1 MANLNF
7 PSNPYVGQTYT
18 IGNRTWIWN
27 GNGWQI
33 QSGITSFDPLTANRV
48 IVTTSTN
55 STGTNSGGLVV
66 YGGAGIGRDLWVG
79 GNLTATNTVSILS
92 TTSATSTTTGALT
105 VVGGVGI
112 QGALYASSLFDQGSR
127 VVTLQTLGNYGVTA
141 LVAGTDTAV
150 SSSTGIVTVWNT
162 STLQTVTDRGNSTT
176 NAIIINNNTPSGS
189 TITGALI
196 VAGGVG
202 IGNNLYVN
210 STASIFNILGSFGNV
225 TNFQTSALLVGG
237 IFTSTSL
244 LNSTGTYS
252 GAVIIAGG
260 VGIGQDVN
268 VGGTVTANSL
278 VSNLLSASSGRIT
291 TLTITNALV
300 VTSTST
306 NAVLVAGGLTAGQL
320 YDSNRRVVTNV
331 FPTSDPFIGIGN
343 LNSSGTT
350 ITFTLTNLG
359 VQTLTAGTDT
369 FVSASTG
376 TILIYSTATL
386 QSITNRSTV
395 TSNAL
400 LFSNT
405 TNSIST
411 TTGALVIT
419 GGLGVGGNLYGTA
432 IYDQNSRVVTQATLG
447 TFGVTSL
454 RAGTDTVVTT
464 ATGDVVVYS
473 TSTLDSITQ
482 RGSYTNQV
490 ITFSNPLDS
499 NTSTQGSVVV
509 SGGVGIGRNLVV
521 GGSAAVYGN
530 LQVFGTYTYIDSSV
544 SYIVDPIIELGG
556 GPDATP
562 LLVND
567 GFDRGFVFHYS
578 TTATSNVA
586 FANNAFFGMD
596 NATQTLMFKTNVN
609 PGGPYLASTNG
620 FLSLGSFGNA
630 KFGSLTLANGTA
642 SLNTTSG
649 TLIVGG
655 GIGAG
660 GDLNL
665 SGSITAGT
673 NLSLTGNY
681 PGITITDTN
690 TTTGAPL
697 YHPAFTLNFQDG
709 SQISRFKILT
719 TGSITSLLIDNTARL
734 VVTTGTTFVYSNN
747 RAFSTTTGALV
758 VSGGAGIQGDLY
770 AQNIFANGSQVI
782 TQGTLAQQGL
792 TALYAGTDTAVNTN
806 TGLVTVWNTSTL
818 ATVTGRG
825 NTTTSQL
832 FFGANIES
840 YASTSGAVVIT
851 SGGLGVKGN
860 IYAGSVYDSNSRV
873 ITEASIVLH
882 AVTQIQ
888 TGTDIVVNTSSGIV
902 VISDISTLQSV
913 TSRGSST
920 NQIITLTNPTSSTGS
935 TNGALVV
942 TGGVGISGNINVN
955 GGASINNG
963 MTVFGGY
970 SVFNYNTQT
979 EIPANPL
986 GGLALSNNAS
996 GGSNE
1001 IDFYN
1006 LYPAPSVSFE
1016 WLQSQ
1021 TSTTATIL
1029 MKLLPSG
1036 ELDVTGPIFT
1046 QGAQVL
1052 TTSSIGSYGV
1062 TKITTGSGI
1071 SINPPTGVGQVQISS
1086 IDTLQNVTDRGNS
1099 TTDDIRFLSVTV
1111 STSTNSGALTVG
1123 GGVGIG
1129 GSLYVANTVTSAQ
1142 IVTGGIINTGTLL
1155 VNGTATF
1162 TSIVQSISPLTGAVT
1177 IAGGLGVNGSIY
1189 SGQGVYD
1196 RGQRVVTTV
1205 LPTAG
1210 TGTSV
1215 TIISSTGTTATFSI
1229 NNTGVL
1235 SITAGTDTV
1244 VSTSTG
1250 AVTIWDNSTLESVT
1264 SRGAISDRIITLNNG
1279 QDATS
1284 STYATLIVSGGVGIS
1299 KSLVVGGNTAI
1310 YGNLQVF
1317 GQQTFVNSTQTYIV
1331 DPVIEL
1337 GAGAQNTALTVN
1349 DGFDRGLILH
1359 YNTTATANTLYDNHA
1374 FLGMDNATQV
1384 LVYKTNVYPGG
1395 TETYTP
1401 SFANTGTFGRAK
1413 FGGLTLIGGTA
1424 STSTNTGDLIVLGGI
1439 GVGGDVNVNGSLT
1452 VNGQSVLTGGG
1463 GSGGSGGYVSNLIAG
1478 TDTAISTSTGA
1489 ITIWGTSTLESVTSR
1504 GSSTHQ
1510 LITIL
1515 NATNA
1520 ISPTSGALQVVGGL
1534 GVGSDGYFAGKLV
1547 TQNATQAV
1555 SSTTGALVVT
1565 GGVGVGGNIFVAGAL
1580 TATSAII
1587 AGSSA
1592 TIYLPTTGGIYNE
1605 GISGNQVLQIAT
1617 NNLGQGIGLWTAG
1630 ASYNTVYS
1638 SGGINFSTNATMT
1651 SRSAPTTGTI
1661 AVSIDLSGNLYA
1673 KSGTQSLDTASGALI
1688 VAGGVGISKDVNIGG
1703 NTHIQAITVSTG
1715 TTNGALTVGG
1725 GAGIAGDVYIGGN
1738 NLAVGG
1744 GATTRGIT
1752 GSKIFANG
1760 AFATAGDSQAG
1771 IYVLRRQITGSAF
1784 TNLTTDNA
1792 TPGTTNQLVMPDNST
1807 YSFSILVSAK
1817 STTSLDEGAW
1827 QFNGVISRYNGAA
1840 TTVMKVVNKTKIW
1853 SSNPT
1858 WDCQIIADSTTG
1870 GLFVQGKGDG
1880 ANTLRFVANVQ
1891 TSEVT
1896 N

>member
-1 MANLNF
+1 MADLNF

-55 STGTNSGGLVV
+55 STSTNSGGLVV

-79 GNLTATNTVSILS
+79 GNITATNNINILGTAS
-92 TTSATSTTTGALT
+92 STSTTTGAL
-105 VVGGVGI
+105 VVSGGVGV
-112 QGALYASSLFDQGSR
+112 GGSLYASALFDQGSR
-127 VVTLQTLGNYGVTA
+127 VVTLQTLGNYGVTS
-141 LVAGTDTAV
+141 LVAGTDTAI
-150 SSSTGIVTVWNT
+150 STSTGVVTIWDT
-162 STLQTVTDRGNSTT
+162 STLQSVTDRGSSTT
-176 NAIIINNNTPSGS
+176 NAILISNTTPSGS
-189 TITGALI
+189 TTTGALV
-196 VAGGVG
+196 VAGGLGV
-202 IGNNLYVN
+202 GNNLYVN
-210 STASIFNILGSFGNV
+210 NTASILTLYSIYGNITNASIQSLNV
-225 TNFQTSALLVGG
+225 SGVFTATNTLNATNFT
-237 IFTSTSL
+237 T
-244 LNSTGTYS
+244 

-260 VGIGQDVN
+260 VGIAQDVYI
-268 VGGTVTANSL
+268 GGILTANTLS
-278 VSNLLSASSGRIT
+278 SNILIATSGTISN
-291 TLTITNALV
+291 LTITNTLFV
-300 VTSTST
+300 SNTNT
-306 NAVLVAGGLTAGQL
+306 NAVTVAGGLNASKL
-320 YDSNRRVVTNV
+320 FDSNRRVVTNV
-331 FPTSDPFIGIGN
+331 YPTSDPFIGIGN

-369 FVSASTG
+369 FVSNSTG

-386 QSITNRSTV
+386 QSITDRSTV

-405 TNSIST
+405 TNSFST
-411 TTGALVIT
+411 TTGAIVIT
-419 GGLGVGGNLYGTA
+419 SGLGVGGNLYGSA

-454 RAGTDTVVTT
+454 RAGTDTAVST

-490 ITFSNPLDS
+490 ITFNNILDS
-499 NTSTQGSVVV
+499 NTSTQGAVVV
-509 SGGVGIGRNLVV
+509 AGGLGVGKNLIV

-530 LQVFGTYTYIDSSV
+530 LQVFGTYTYIDSTI
-544 SYIVDPIIELGG
+544 SYLVDPIIELGG
-556 GPDATP
+556 GLDATP
-562 LLVND
+562 VLSND

-586 FANNAFFGMD
+586 FTNNAFLGMD
-596 NATQTLMFKTNVN
+596 NATQTLLFKTNVL
-609 PGGPYLASTNG
+609 PGVPYLASTNG
-620 FLSLGSFGNA
+620 FVNLGTFGSA
-630 KFGSLTLANGTA
+630 KFGGLTLANGTA
-642 SLNTTSG
+642 STNTTSG

-660 GDLNL
+660 GDLNI
-665 SGSITAGT
+665 SGNITAGP
-673 NLSLTGNY
+673 NVSLTGNY
-681 PGITITDTN
+681 PTITITDTN
-690 TTTGAPL
+690 TSTGSPVF
-697 YHPAFTLNFQDG
+697 HPAFALNFQD
-709 SQISRFKILT
+709 SNFISRFKLLT
-719 TGSITSLLIDNTARL
+719 TGSVISVLLDSTTRL
-734 VVTTGTTFVYSNN
+734 QITTGTTYINSNAQASN
-747 RAFSTTTGALV
+747 TTTGALV
-758 VSGGAGIQGDLY
+758 VAGGAGIQGDLY

-782 TQGTLAQQGL
+782 TQGTLGQQGL
-792 TALYAGTDTAVNTN
+792 TAIYAGTDTAVSTN
-806 TGLVTVWNTSTL
+806 TGVVTVWSTSTL

-825 NTTTSQL
+825 NTTTSIVY
-832 FFGANIES
+832 FGANFES
-840 YASTSGAVVIT
+840 LASTSGAVVIT

-860 IYAGSVYDSNSRV
+860 IYAGAMFDANSRV
-873 ITEASIVLH
+873 ITENTIVLH

-913 TSRGSST
+913 TGRGAT
-920 NQIITLTNPTSSTGS
+920 TTNPITINTNTISTGPN
-935 TNGALVV
+935 TGALVV
-942 TGGVGISGNINVN
+942 NGGVGIGGTLNVSNGAYIN
-955 GGASINNG
+955 GGLLVNN
-963 MTVFGGY
+963 Y
-970 SVFNYNTQT
+970 
-979 EIPANPL
+979 A
-986 GGLALSNNAS
+986 GLFVNQSNV
-996 GGSNE
+996 SNE
-1001 IDFYN
+1001 VNFTN
-1006 LYPAPSVSFE
+1006 LYNATVPDISFE
-1016 WLQSQ
+1016 WGQLS
-1021 TSTTATIL
+1021 STGTATSIL
-1029 MKLLPSG
+1029 MKLLPTG
-1036 ELDVTGPIFT
+1036 ELDVTGDIY
-1046 QGAQVL
+1046 GANIYSNNAQVL

-1071 SINPPTGVGQVQISS
+1071 SINPSAGVGQVQISS

-1099 TTDDIRFLSVTV
+1099 TTDDIRLLSVTA
-1111 STSTNSGALTVG
+1111 STSTYSGALTVAG
-1123 GGVGIG
+1123 GIGLG
-1129 GSLYVANTVTSAQ
+1129 GSLWVGGTATSAQ
-1142 IVTGGIINTGTLL
+1142 IVTGGIVNTGTS
-1155 VNGTATF
+1155 VFWGTATF
-1162 TSIVQSISPLTGAVT
+1162 TSTFASVGPLSGAVT

-1189 SGQGVYD
+1189 SGQGLYD

-1210 TGTSV
+1210 TGTNV

-1244 VSTSTG
+1244 VSGSTG

-1264 SRGAISDRIITLNNG
+1264 SRGATSDKIISLNNG

-1284 STYATLIVSGGVGIS
+1284 STYATLIVGGGVGIS
-1299 KSLVVGGNTAI
+1299 KSIVVGGNAAI

-1331 DPVIEL
+1331 DPIIEL
-1337 GAGAQNTALTVN
+1337 GAGTGNTALTTN

-1359 YNTTATANTLYDNHA
+1359 YNTTSSANTLYDNHA

-1401 SFANTGTFGRAK
+1401 SFANTGTFGLAK
-1413 FGGLTLIGGTA
+1413 FGGLTLIGGVESV
-1424 STSTNTGDLIVLGGI
+1424 STTTGDLIVLGGV
-1439 GVGGDVNVNGSLT
+1439 GVGGSVNVAGNLT

-1463 GSGGSGGYVSNLIAG
+1463 GGGGGGGAYVSNLVAG
-1478 TDTAISTSTGA
+1478 TDTAITTSTGA
-1489 ITIWGTSTLESVTSR
+1489 VTIWNTSTLDSVTSR

-1515 NATNA
+1515 NATNS

-1534 GVGSDGYFAGKLV
+1534 GVGSDGYFAGRLI
-1547 TQNATQAV
+1547 TQNLTQAV
-1555 SSTTGALVVT
+1555 SSITGALVV
-1565 GGVGVGGNIFVAGAL
+1565 GGGAGIGGNIFVAGAL

-1587 AGSSA
+1587 AGSGA
-1592 TIYLPTTGGIYNE
+1592 NIYLPTTGGVYNE
-1605 GISGNQVLQIAT
+1605 GVSGNQVLQITT

-1630 ASYNTVYS
+1630 ATYNTVYS
-1638 SGGINFSTNATMT
+1638 SGGINFSTNAILT
-1651 SRSAPTTGTI
+1651 SQSAPSTGTI

-1673 KSGTQSLDTASGALI
+1673 KSGTQSLDTGSGALI
-1688 VAGGVGISKDVNIGG
+1688 VAGGVGISKDVYIGG
-1703 NTHIQAITVSTG
+1703 NAHVQATTVSTG
-1715 TTNGALTVGG
+1715 TTNGALTVNG
-1725 GAGIAGDVYIGGN
+1725 GAGIAGNAFIGGN
-1738 NLAVGG
+1738 DFTVGS

-1760 AFATAGDSQAG
+1760 TFAATGDAQAG
-1771 IYVLRRQITGSAF
+1771 IYVLRRQITGSSF
-1784 TNLTTDNA
+1784 NNLTTDNA
-1792 TPGTTNQLVMPDNST
+1792 SPVATNQLVLPDNST

-1817 STTSLDEGAW
+1817 STTSNNEGAW

-1840 TTVMKVVNKTKIW
+1840 TTVLKVVNKTKIW
-1853 SSNPT
+1853 ASNPT
-1858 WDCQIIADSTTG
+1858 WDCQVISDSSTG
-1870 GLFVQGKGDG
+1870 ALFIQGKGDG
-1880 ANTLRFVANVQ
+1880 ANTIRFVANVQ

-1896 N
+1896 S